1 MNIFY
6 TNETLYVNLID
17 TINLDIFEILKKR
30 IFRIINDY
38 DIDNII
44 LNVVGGDKK
53 SPLIKEFVNEY
64 YNRYNGK
71 LVVK

>member
-17 TINLDIFEILKKR
+17 LINLDTMEILKKR
-30 IFRIINDY
+30 LFRIINDY

-53 SPLIKEFVNEY
+53 NPLIKEFVNEY

>member
-6 TNETLYVNLID
+6 TNETLYINLID
-17 TINLDIFEILKKR
+17 NINIDILETLKKR
-30 IFRIINDY
+30 LFRIINDY

-53 SPLIKEFVNEY
+53 NPLIKDLVNEY
-64 YNRYNGK
+64 YNHYNGK